1 MKMSLSWALA
11 LIAMALPALGFTT
24 AATFLFL
31 SDKVWQGVMMSI
43 FALLTL
49 PSVKLNSSGKME

>member
-1 MKMSLSWALA
+1 MKMSFSWALA
-11 LIAMALPALGFTT
+11 LVAMALPALGFTA
-24 AATFLFL
+24 AATVLFL

-49 PSVKLNSSGKME
+49 PSVKLNSAGKVE